1 MKYLHDLIRKPIIT
15 EKSTNLTEVSNK
27 YVFEVSAEAN
37 KSNVKKAV
45 EFVFGVKV
53 QKVNVINQ
61 LGKTKRF
68 KGKLGKRSDFKK
80 AIVTLGEGDQIDFSG
95 GFK

>member
-1 MKYLHDLIRKPIIT
+1 MKYLHDLVRRPIIT
-15 EKSTNLTEVSNK
+15 EKSTELTEVSNK
-27 YVFEVSAEAN
+27 YVFEVSSDAN
-37 KSNVKKAV
+37 KANVKKAV
-45 EFVFGVKV
+45 EFIFGVKV

-61 LGKTKRF
+61 MGKTKRF

-80 AIVTLGEGDQIDFSG
+80 AIVTLSEADRIDFAG

>member
-15 EKSTNLTEVSNK
+15 EKSTILTDVSNK
-27 YVFEVSAEAN
+27 YVFEVSPDAN
-37 KSNVKKAV
+37 KANVKKAV
-45 EFVFGVKV
+45 EFIFDVKV

-80 AIVTLGEGDQIDFSG
+80 AIVTLNENDQIDFSG